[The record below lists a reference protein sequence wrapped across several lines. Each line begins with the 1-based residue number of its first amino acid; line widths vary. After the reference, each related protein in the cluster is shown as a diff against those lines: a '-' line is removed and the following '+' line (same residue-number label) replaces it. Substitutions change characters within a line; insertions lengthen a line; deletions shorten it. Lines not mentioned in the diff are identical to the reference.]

1 MGFNIHIIDKEF
13 CIEKLIDNKSNEY
26 LFSYF
31 NSMKAFLKDFNTKQV
46 DLVVLNLI
54 VDDCAYDVFVR
65 EVHKFNSIPIILL
78 ATKEQKELANELISL
93 GCSEAIII
101 DEPNLNKNINKI
113 VANYTK
119 KSILNWNNNNDDDLE
134 KLPEVLFAD
143 KKTKETF
150 KVITKIAK
158 TDISVLI
165 QGENGVGKE
174 IYARRIHQ
182 QSNRRNGPFVVVN
195 SAILAGENIDNIL
208 FGYYNKEKRER
219 IAGKFETANGGTIYF
234 DEIGDLKPD
243 IQAKILRILQEKELE
258 IYETNEIINLDF
270 RIISSTN
277 KDLFE
282 EIEKGNFKENLLY
295 RINAFSLK
303 IEPLRERKADIP
315 VLTKSFMHLFNEE
328 NGTNINEITQKA
340 MTLLTNYNWPGN
352 VRELKNVIYRAMS
365 LTNKDVLEVYDFNFL
380 RNAVQNELD
389 SNMSVNILA
398 ESGEIKTIN
407 QLELEIIQK
416 VMGFTKGNIS
426 AAAKMLNLGRATFYR
441 KLKELNYEA

>member
-150 KVITKIAK
+150 KIISKIAK

>member
-46 DLVVLNLI
+46 DLVVLNLV

-65 EVHKFNSIPIILL
+65 EVHKFNSVPIILL

-150 KVITKIAK
+150 KIITKIAK

>member
-150 KVITKIAK
+150 KIISKIAK

-195 SAILAGENIDNIL
+195 SAILADENIDNIL

>member
-54 VDDCAYDVFVR
+54 VDDCAYDVFMR

-150 KVITKIAK
+150 KIITKIAK

-182 QSNRRNGPFVVVN
+182 QSNRKNGPFVVVN

-441 KLKELNYEA
+441 KLKELNYEE

>member
-13 CIEKLIDNKSNEY
+13 CIEKLIDNKNNEY

-46 DLVVLNLI
+46 DLVILNLI

-150 KVITKIAK
+150 KIISKIAK

-195 SAILAGENIDNIL
+195 SAILADENIDNIL

>member
-150 KVITKIAK
+150 KIISKIAK

-315 VLTKSFMHLFNEE
+315 VLTKSFMRLFNEE

>member
-1 MGFNIHIIDKEF
+1 MGFNIYIIDKEF

-46 DLVVLNLI
+46 DLVLLNLI
-54 VDDCAYDVFVR
+54 VNDCDYDFFVR

-78 ATKEQKELANELISL
+78 ATKEQKELAKELISL

-150 KVITKIAK
+150 KIITKIAK

-389 SNMSVNILA
+389 SNMSVNILT

-441 KLKELNYEA
+441 KLKELNYEE

>member
-113 VANYTK
+113 IANYTK

-150 KVITKIAK
+150 KIISKIAK

-195 SAILAGENIDNIL
+195 SAILADENIDNIL

>member
-31 NSMKAFLKDFNTKQV
+31 NSIKAFLKDFNTKQV

-150 KVITKIAK
+150 KIISKIAK

-182 QSNRRNGPFVVVN
+182 QSNRKNGPFVVVN

>member
-150 KVITKIAK
+150 KIITKIAK

-328 NGTNINEITQKA
+328 NSTNINEITQKA

>member
-78 ATKEQKELANELISL
+78 ATKKQKELANELISL

-150 KVITKIAK
+150 KIITKIAK

-219 IAGKFETANGGTIYF
+219 VAGKFETANGGTIYF

>member
-13 CIEKLIDNKSNEY
+13 CIEKLIDDKSNEY

-150 KVITKIAK
+150 KIISKIAK

>member
-1 MGFNIHIIDKEF
+1 MGFNIYIIDKEF
-13 CIEKLIDNKSNEY
+13 CIENLIDNKNNEY

-31 NSMKAFLKDFNTKQV
+31 NNIKTFLKDFDTKKV
-46 DLVVLNLI
+46 DLIILNL
-54 VDDCAYDVFVR
+54 VVNDYDYKNFIN
-65 EVHKFNSIPIILL
+65 EVHRFTSTPILLL
-78 ATKEQKELANELISL
+78 ATKKQKELANDLISF
-93 GCSEAIII
+93 GCSDVVII

-113 VANYTK
+113 VAKYTK
-119 KSILNWNNNNDDDLE
+119 KAILNTKSGNDDLE
-134 KLPEVLFAD
+134 ELQEILFAD
-143 KKTKETF
+143 KKTKEVF
-150 KVITKIAK
+150 KIINKIAK

-195 SAILAGENIDNIL
+195 SAILASENLDNIL

-234 DEIGDLKPD
+234 DEVGDLKPD
-243 IQAKILRILQEKELE
+243 VQAKILRILQEKELE

-295 RINAFSLK
+295 RINAFSLR

-315 VLTKSFMHLFNEE
+315 VLIKSFMHLFNEE
-328 NGTNINEITQKA
+328 NNTKITEITQKA
-340 MTLLTNYNWPGN
+340 MALLSNYNWPGN
-352 VRELKNVIYRAMS
+352 VRELKNAIYRAMS

-380 RNAVQNELD
+380 KNAVQSALD
-389 SNMSVNILA
+389 SNMTVNILT
-398 ESGEIKTIN
+398 ESGETKTLN

-416 VMGFTKGNIS
+416 VIGYTKGNIS
-426 AAAKMLNLGRATFYR
+426 AAAKILNLGRATFYR
-441 KLKELNYEA
+441 KLKELNFEI

>member
-31 NSMKAFLKDFNTKQV
+31 NSMKAFLKDFNAKQV
-46 DLVVLNLI
+46 DLVVLNLV

-150 KVITKIAK
+150 KIISKIAK

>member
-150 KVITKIAK
+150 KIITKIAK

-182 QSNRRNGPFVVVN
+182 QSNRKNGPFVVVN

>member
-1 MGFNIHIIDKEF
+1 MGFNIYIIDKEF

-46 DLVVLNLI
+46 DLVLLNLI

-150 KVITKIAK
+150 KIITKIAK

-182 QSNRRNGPFVVVN
+182 QSNRKNGPFVVVN

-389 SNMSVNILA
+389 SNMSVNILT

-441 KLKELNYEA
+441 KLKELNYEE

>member
-54 VDDCAYDVFVR
+54 VDDCAYDIFVR

-150 KVITKIAK
+150 KIITKIAK